1 MIRNWLQKKWYKFKK
16 YRFAYF
22 FVLPTVIG
30 MVALHLTPIL
40 QGIWMSFLKLNQ
52 FTLDQYVGAPFI
64 GLKNYYDVLLNF
76 KSPIRIGL
84 FDAARNTFIYTL
96 VVTFGTVFLGMLVAL
111 MVNRE
116 FRGKGMIRT
125 LFLFPWVV
133 PTYVTGLLWGFMWQ
147 RSVGIINIILVDIL
161 HLLPDKPFW
170 LIGPNT
176 IWAIIVPTIWRYWP
190 FSMLLLLAGMQ
201 SIPEELYEAAD
212 IDGASGWRKF
222 WMITFPLLRPVWSI
236 LILFGLIFNVYSF
249 NIVIMMFGFGAG
261 FPGEWGDLLMTNIFR
276 NSFMQWNFGSGAA
289 TSVLLM
295 ITMILIVN
303 VWFYFYRKIE
313 EESR

>member
-1 MIRNWLQKKWYKFKK
+1 MLPWLRNKWHKFNKYKF
-16 YRFAYF
+16 AYVF
-22 FVLPTVIG
+22 ILPTVLG
-30 MVALHLTPIL
+30 MLILHLTPIF
-40 QGIWMSFLKLNQ
+40 QGIYMSFLDLNQ
-52 FTLDQYVGAPFI
+52 FTLDQYLAAPFAMF
-64 GLKNYYDVLLNF
+64 KNYYDVLINSR
-76 KSPIRIGL
+76 SPIRIGL
-84 FDAARNTFIYTL
+84 FDAARNTFIYTIC
-96 VVTFGTVFLGMLVAL
+96 VTFGTIFLGMLVAL
-111 MVNRE
+111 MVNRD
-116 FRGKGMIRT
+116 FRGKGLVRT

-147 RSVGIINIILVDIL
+147 RGVGIINIILVDIL

-170 LIGPNT
+170 LIGHNT

-222 WMITFPLLRPVWSI
+222 WMITWPLLKPVWSI

-276 NSFMQWNFGSGAA
+276 NSFMQWNFGVGAA
-289 TSVLLM
+289 ASVLLM
-295 ITMILIVN
+295 VTMIIIVN
-303 VWFYFYRKIE
+303 IWFYFYKQVE
-313 EESR
+313 EENR